1 MKRSLIL
8 LACLASLSFHSH
20 AQDEGFSAADYLTI
34 PDAQQEIYVR
44 RMLNGNK
51 KTYGACTEGM
61 TVQQV
66 SQAFTDWVNHNPQYL
81 QGSLFSSFTAALID
95 FCAAKNIPIQ

>member
-8 LACLASLSFHSH
+8 LACLASLSFPSQ
-20 AQDEGFSAADYLTI
+20 AQDEGFSSADYLTI
-34 PDAQQEIYVR
+34 TDAQQEIYVR

-51 KTYGACTEGM
+51 RTYGVCTEGM
-61 TVQQV
+61 SITEVTH
-66 SQAFTDWVNHNPQYL
+66 AFTDWVNHNPQYL

-95 FCAAKNIPIQ
+95 FCAAKNIQIK